1 MIYKHGAELHP
12 YLQDVINEIESDGYY
27 VLINDTARTFEEH
40 VNIYKEKYPDN
51 WHEIIPLG
59 SMHLPTWQSEFCLAM
74 DINVWKG
81 DKKLSGD
88 EIKELVQKESTKV
101 FSFGIGK
108 TMLHVDYGRN
118 HVVEWRYS

>member
-1 MIYKHGAELHP
+1 VIYKHGAELHP

-27 VLINDTARTFEEH
+27 VLVNDTARTFEEH
-40 VNIYKEKYPDN
+40 VNLYKEKYPDN
-51 WHEIIPLG
+51 WYEIIPLN
-59 SMHLPTWQSEFCLAM
+59 SMHLPTWQSEFCLAV

-81 DKKLSGD
+81 DKKLTGD
-88 EIKELVQKESTKV
+88 EIKELVQKESTKA

-108 TMLHVDYGRN
+108 TFLHIDYGRN